1 MKKLGQCY
9 VQYRLSRTGT
19 LWEGRFQSCMV
30 SSDVYV
36 LACYRYIELNPVRA
50 GMVAAPSD
58 YRWSSYAVNAEG
70 KPDGWL
76 REHPS
81 YEALSD
87 QPPLRHSA
95 YRALC
100 ESAPPQKVIEENS

>member
-1 MKKLGQCY
+1 
-9 VQYRLSRTGT
+9 
-19 LWEGRFQSCMV
+19 
-30 SSDVYV
+30 
-36 LACYRYIELNPVRA
+36 
-50 GMVAAPSD
+50 MVAAPSD

-76 REHPS
+76 HAHPS

-100 ESAPPQKVIEENS
+100 ESAPPQKVIEEILKARRRGAGRDGAASPRTTGEG